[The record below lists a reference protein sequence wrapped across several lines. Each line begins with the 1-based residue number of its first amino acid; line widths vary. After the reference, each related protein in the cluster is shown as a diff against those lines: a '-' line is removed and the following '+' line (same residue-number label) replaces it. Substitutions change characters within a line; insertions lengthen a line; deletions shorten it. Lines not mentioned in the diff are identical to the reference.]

1 MAEIDDLRQ
10 MVKDLTGIMKRQEDH
25 IAKLEDHITKQDEI
39 ITKQNKRIAELEST
53 VEHLQDA
60 NRRLLRW
67 RFGPRTEKSTE
78 MDERPLRLELEGL
91 SSDLVFDHEHAGEA
105 PKVIPMHEVKPKR
118 KRGLWSELCP
128 HLHVEDVYVE
138 LPADQLVDHDGTP
151 FIKTGTESSEEL
163 VYEPGHCFVRRTI
176 RQRYGRS
183 DTGEK
188 IVTTPVADKMVPRGG
203 LSNETI
209 TAAVVH
215 HAMDCLPFQRIAEI
229 ISRTAGT
236 TVNRALITESCNTYA
251 ALAEPLLDAMW
262 QQISTTDVLHIDGS
276 FLFHQDGKRP
286 RKCSRKPLYAI
297 TDGQQVIMRWR
308 NDETHQTASDII
320 PGYQGYLARDEW
332 AGWKALNNANL
343 IHVGCHAHARRYFAE
358 IETTDK
364 DARQIIAWYRQ
375 MYAIERQAN
384 NSGYI
389 GQQLYDLRLR

>member
-1 MAEIDDLRQ
+1 MPIGGYLDGGLARGL
-10 MVKDLTGIMKRQEDH
+10 K
-25 IAKLEDHITKQDEI
+25 
-39 ITKQNKRIAELEST
+39 
-53 VEHLQDA
+53 
-60 NRRLLRW
+60 
-67 RFGPRTEKSTE
+67 KSTE

-105 PKVIPMHEVKPKR
+105 PKVIPMHAVKPKR

-236 TVNRALITESCNTYA
+236 TVNRALITESCNAYA

-262 QQISTTDVLHIDGS
+262 QQIGTTDVLHIDGS

-286 RKCSRKPLYAI
+286 RKCSRKPMRSPMVNRLSCGGATMKHI
-297 TDGQQVIMRWR
+297 KRPQILFWLSGDWRGMNGLMESTQQCQFNPCGACPCAAVF
-308 NDETHQTASDII
+308 
-320 PGYQGYLARDEW
+320 
-332 AGWKALNNANL
+332 
-343 IHVGCHAHARRYFAE
+343 C
-358 IETTDK
+358 
-364 DARQIIAWYRQ
+364 
-375 MYAIERQAN
+375 
-384 NSGYI
+384 
-389 GQQLYDLRLR
+389 